1 MSSRG
6 DVRVIFLKLAN
17 LSTKLFQILLSCSLY
32 CYRSQQRNHSML
44 LLASVP
50 SIFRHSFI
58 RISRRYFPGIPHN
71 LNLKEGSA
79 ISQTLRGCGQVVFLG
94 DASQGATVLAGLAIG
109 DPTLAAFAFGGGA
122 WCTALSRVMLNEG
135 DEPTNNGLH
144 AYNGVLVGA
153 AFSVFL
159 GPNPLTIAGATIVG
173 STGTFALSRVLGA
186 YYPFGPQWT
195 FAFNAVAIGGLM
207 TSNLVAPVSIMK
219 PAVDDIVV
227 ERPRIVRSHV
237 LTFDWSISNISGQF
251 IHLWCRPPWSHCHIV
266 TTGSDTCRNR
276 SRDWHWSRSC
286 HRCRL
291 RYNRSWSLGFQ
302 SMPYLVECGHFL
314 PNLVCWSI
322 GLVYW
327 RCCLY
332 GTIIKFY
339 RSYCHE
345 YIWNTSLYS
354 ALLFRGHGYVWNW

>member
-1 MSSRG
+1 
-6 DVRVIFLKLAN
+6 
-17 LSTKLFQILLSCSLY
+17 
-32 CYRSQQRNHSML
+32 ML

-173 STGTFALSRVLGA
+173 STGTFALSRVLDA

-219 PAVDDIVV
+219 PAVDDIIV
-227 ERPRIVRSHV
+227 ERALGLSDLMYSP
-237 LTFDWSISNISGQF
+237 LTGVSQIFLVNSPISGAVLLGAIAISSPLAATHAGIGAMIGTGLGVF
-251 IHLWCRPPWSHCHIV
+251 TSADYVTIAHGLWGFNPCLTSLSVAIFFPTLSV
-266 TTGSDTCRNR
+266 GQLALSTG
-276 SRDWHWSRSC
+276 
-286 HRCRL
+286 
-291 RYNRSWSLGFQ
+291 GA
-302 SMPYLVECGHFL
+302 
-314 PNLVCWSI
+314 VCTALLSSSI
-322 GLVYW
+322 GPIVMNTFGTPAFTLPFCFVATAT
-327 RCCLY
+327 Y
-332 GTIIKFY
+332 GIGRAMK
-339 RSYCHE
+339 
-345 YIWNTSLYS
+345 LK
-354 ALLFRGHGYVWNW
+354 